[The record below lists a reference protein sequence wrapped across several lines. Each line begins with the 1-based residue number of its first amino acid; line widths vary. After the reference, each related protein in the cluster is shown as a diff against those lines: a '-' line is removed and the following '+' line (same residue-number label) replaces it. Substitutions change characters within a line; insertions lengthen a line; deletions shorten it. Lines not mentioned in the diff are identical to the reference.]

1 MLGYEGGYKD
11 NHTWNGNRFW
21 GTNTSRM
28 TKTSNGLDT
37 QNSNKWLSPGGKFLT
52 LMYDY
57 DENRTNKLIHS
68 DFSVSIIDK
77 ATGEYPTWLN
87 VFREYGNGN
96 NIGKNVI
103 DVLSEE
109 AGLDTVEDPMVAGT
123 VQWIIDLKMNWLQ
136 DTDTS
141 DRVLEITFIHDET
154 GESVTHTLTQDG
166 SLAANKTPLNML
178 LYGSS
183 AEVDGG
189 VHSINLNFDSANT
202 FASFQSPGMAGGLVD
217 YYEGPIPHPN
227 FEVTLIDTTTGL
239 EADWV
244 SFKNITYGVP
254 SRDHKVT
261 CEINLEFEPNGTGML
276 RYYDVYVTE
285 TNHNETVS
293 KLNMVQKQMKY
304 N

>member
-11 NHTWNGNRFW
+11 NHTWNGNRLW
-21 GTNTSRM
+21 GTDTSRM

-37 QNSNKWLSPGGKFLT
+37 QNSNNWLNPGAKVLT

-77 ATGEYPTWLN
+77 ATGEYPTWLKT
-87 VFREYGNGN
+87 FREYGNGN
-96 NIGKNVI
+96 NIGKNTI
-103 DVLSEE
+103 NVLAEE
-109 AGLDTVEDPMVAGT
+109 TGLDTIEDPMKAG
-123 VQWIIDLKMNWLQ
+123 IINWVIELKMNWLQ
-136 DTDTS
+136 DADTS

-178 LYGSS
+178 LHGRS
-183 AEVDGG
+183 AEVEGG
-189 VHSINLNFDSANT
+189 GHSINLIFDSANT
-202 FASFQSPGMAGGLVD
+202 FASFRSPGMAGGLVD
-217 YYEGPIPHPN
+217 YYEGPISHPN

-244 SFKNITYGVP
+244 SFKNIKYGFP
-254 SRDHKVT
+254 YSDRKVA
-261 CEINLEFEPNGTGML
+261 CKINLEFEKNETGML
-276 RYYDVYVTE
+276 RYYDVHVTE
-285 TNHNETVS
+285 TNHNEAVS
-293 KLNMVQKQMKY
+293 KLNMVQKQM
-304 N
+304 